1 MPLFHLVYVSSAS
14 VVFSS
19 ADLLQLLEVS
29 RKNNMPRAITG
40 LLLYRDGNF
49 MQVLE
54 GEEND
59 VRATHARILR
69 DTRHQGAITLL
80 QEKIVDRAFPGWA
93 MAFRDLNAPELKST
107 PGYSDF
113 LNEDWFGA
121 PIIADPD
128 RALQLLLT
136 FRSGLR

>member
-1 MPLFHLVYVSSAS
+1 MDLFHLVYVSSAS
-14 VVFSS
+14 VAFPP
-19 ADLLQLLEVS
+19 AELLQLLEIS
-29 RKNNMPRAITG
+29 RRNNTPRNITG

-54 GEEND
+54 GEEQH
-59 VRATHARILR
+59 VRETHARILR

-80 QEKIVDRAFPGWA
+80 QERIVERAFPGWA
-93 MAFRDLNAPELKST
+93 MAFRNLNAPELKAL

-121 PIIADPD
+121 PILDDPD

-136 FRSGLR
+136 FRGGLR